1 MKQLNRLFPN
11 KVTIQLPQ
19 VSCYINLILQF
30 IMLLTCY
37 LQFIYLFRF
46 QTCTGRGF
54 TLWLEAAVRSWHWNY
69 ESSVQCC
76 QHSLSESSNISL
88 IIFNALSCCTFCVC
102 FQFLCLFLDENSY
115 SGPLEHV
122 TSHAFDLWKFLHWV
136 NFVFLKIVRVGKV
149 LFCFLVFKAAHP
161 GLHNQLLF
169 GSYS

>member
-76 QHSLSESSNISL
+76 QHSLSESGNISL
-88 IIFNALSCCTFCVC
+88 IIFNALSCCTFCVY
-102 FQFLCLFLDENSY
+102 FQFLWLFLDENSCAFGACDITCIWFVVI
-115 SGPLEHV
+115 SPLGL
-122 TSHAFDLWKFLHWV
+122 T
-136 NFVFLKIVRVGKV
+136 NC
-149 LFCFLVFKAAHP
+149 LFKDCSC
-161 GLHNQLLF
+161 G
-169 GSYS
+169 